1 MYISCLIGFI
11 IIFLYCAIIT
21 IKDREIP
28 NSISQMVYSLSGKW
42 KWTFSAVLV
51 TVAFMIVPQL
61 MTVAMEGYEFLSFF
75 VVAGILGVAVDPL
88 VEGEKNILHY
98 VSAMIMG
105 ISSQILVYNINPQLL
120 LMWFPYVMCTL
131 MTDDGRKNMFLG
143 EMVMLSD
150 TAWICL
156 L

>member
-51 TVAFMIVPQL
+51 AVAFMIVPQL

-88 VEGEKNILHY
+88 VEGKKNILHY

-120 LMWFPYVMCTL
+120 LMWFPYVIYTL

>member
-1 MYISCLIGFI
+1 
-11 IIFLYCAIIT
+11 
-21 IKDREIP
+21 
-28 NSISQMVYSLSGKW
+28 
-42 KWTFSAVLV
+42 
-51 TVAFMIVPQL
+51 
-61 MTVAMEGYEFLSFF
+61 MEGYEFLSFF

-105 ISSQILVYNINPQLL
+105 ISSQILVYITNPQLL
-120 LMWFPYVMCTL
+120 LMWFPYVIYTL
-131 MTDDGRKNMFLG
+131 MTDDGRKNMFFG

>member
-11 IIFLYCAIIT
+11 IIFLYCTIIT

-28 NSISQMVYSLSGKW
+28 GSISQMVYSLSGKW
-42 KWTFSAVLV
+42 KWTFSSVLV
-51 TVAFMIVPQL
+51 AVAFMIVPQL
-61 MTVAMEGYEFLSFF
+61 MTVAIEGYEFLSFF

-105 ISSQILVYNINPQLL
+105 ISSQILVYSINPQLL
-120 LMWFPYVMCTL
+120 LMWFPYVIYTL

>member
-51 TVAFMIVPQL
+51 AVAFMIVPQL
-61 MTVAMEGYEFLSFF
+61 MTVTIEGYEFLSFF

-98 VSAMIMG
+98 VSATIMG
-105 ISSQILVYNINPQLL
+105 ISSQILVYIINPQLL
-120 LMWFPYVMCTL
+120 LMWFPYVIYTL